1 MIDIHIICTY
11 DAVSFAETLM
21 RLLSAEEHKVRLS
34 YGRASLGELEQAKS
48 ERDAVVLIWS
58 YEAPGQHY
66 MWEWAR
72 GIAADRLVEV
82 ARAPGAPRSD
92 NRAAPIDF
100 SSWRGERGGRA
111 WNALSERLRA
121 VQRAM
126 EPPKPGQI
134 RAAVAM
140 GLASAAAVTGAV
152 LIRANEPSQLVAAL
166 PEPVA
171 AQETMEAMGGPL
183 VAIEPA
189 SMDEPIA
196 FRARAYR
203 VSHLSLPPEPNL
215 EPIADYQEPDLRDPT
230 FLERL
235 ASLNPLRD
243 TNN

>member
-1 MIDIHIICTY
+1 
-11 DAVSFAETLM
+11 M
-21 RLLSAEEHKVRLS
+21 RLLSAEEHNVRLS
-34 YGRASLGELEQAKS
+34 FGRSSLAELEQAKA
-48 ERDAVVLIWS
+48 ERDAVLLIWS

-72 GIAADRLVEV
+72 AIAPDRLVEV

-92 NRAAPIDF
+92 KRAVAVDF

-121 VQRAM
+121 VSRAM
-126 EPPKPGQI
+126 EPPKPGQM

-152 LIRANEPSQLVAAL
+152 LMRASEPAQMVVAVT
-166 PEPVA
+166 EPIA
-171 AQETMEAMGGPL
+171 SEETIVAMGGPL
-183 VAIEPA
+183 IAVEPA

-203 VSHLSLPPEPNL
+203 VQALNLPPPTPL
-215 EPIADYQEPDLRDPT
+215 EPIMDYQEPDLRDPT

-235 ASLNPLRD
+235 AALNPLRD
-243 TNN
+243 G